1 MRGYWKTFQVLVTF
15 LESGD
20 RVGLNISFSE
30 EPTPEEVSARVRS
43 SVFGDAESY
52 SFFVHQIDA
61 SVTDAKE
68 WRARWAR

>member
-1 MRGYWKTFQVLVTF
+1 MRTFQVLVTF
-15 LESGD
+15 AETGD
-20 RVGLNISFSE
+20 RVGLNIGFSE
-30 EPTPEEVSARVRS
+30 EPTPEELTARVRS

-52 SFFVHQIDA
+52 TFFLHQIDA